1 MSASIPINDIARNK
15 AYDVFLSHS
24 SFDNDFTDKLHSL
37 LVQAGLKVWYDEKK
51 MMSNSH
57 IMSDLP
63 KYIGGSEAFIV
74 ILSKNSCGS
83 SWVQDEYGYARGLY
97 DKKELKAII
106 PVVIDD
112 CDLPGFYNNY
122 KWIDCKEG
130 VTPEA
135 FFNILA
141 ALYGTSEN
149 MPEEKDVYVSYSW
162 REEEQTLVN
171 AVLRQL
177 KRRQYRLIGDA
188 TNNSAYDE
196 DDRIGRI
203 MNTCGAYVG
212 ILPYRGE
219 SNTSRYILDEI
230 RKAQECKLP
239 GVLFADARVE
249 NLEDFT
255 YPLLKIE
262 NLDIIDDTRLL
273 NHIDTL
279 TVKRPRTPH
288 VFFATNLDV
297 ERQSFNELIRNLAGV
312 VTATRCILGE
322 DINKGSLQQ
331 QIIDRIRRA
340 YVMIADITGDG
351 QCVNCE
357 AEGKVSKDK
366 IFRFNT
372 CIEAGIARGANTD
385 LFIIAKEPRQAPPF
399 MFRDIEV
406 RHYADDCSLLAIVH
420 KILRGY
426 RRSVL

>member
-1 MSASIPINDIARNK
+1 MARNK
-15 AYDVFLSHS
+15 TYDIFLSHS
-24 SFDNDFTDKLHSL
+24 SLDNDFTDKLHSL
-37 LVQAGLKVWYDEKK
+37 LERAGFNVWYDEKK
-51 MMSNSH
+51 MTSNSH
-57 IMSDLP
+57 ILSDLP
-63 KYIGGSEAFIV
+63 KHIGDSEAFIV

-97 DKKELKAII
+97 DKKELEVII
-106 PVVIDD
+106 PVVIDG
-112 CDLPGFYNNY
+112 CEIPGFYNNY

-130 VTPEA
+130 LTPVA
-135 FFNILA
+135 FFGILA
-141 ALYGTSEN
+141 ALYGSSEN
-149 MPEEKDVYVSYSW
+149 MREEKDVYVSYSW
-162 REEEQTLVN
+162 RKEEQALVSS
-171 AVLRQL
+171 VFRQL
-177 KRRQYRLIGDA
+177 RRKQYRIIGDA
-188 TNNSAYDE
+188 SNNSVYDE
-196 DDRIGRI
+196 DDRIRGI

-230 RKAQECKLP
+230 RKAQECELP

-262 NLDIIDDTRLL
+262 NLDGIDDALLL
-273 NHIDTL
+273 NHINKL

-288 VFFATNLDV
+288 VFFATNLDM
-297 ERQSFNELIRNLAGV
+297 ERQFINELIRNLAGV

-331 QIIDRIRRA
+331 QIIDRIRSA
-340 YVMIADITGDG
+340 YVMIADITGDE

-357 AEGKVSKDK
+357 ADGTVSKDK

-385 LFIIAKEPRQAPPF
+385 LFIIAKEPRQTPPF

>member
-1 MSASIPINDIARNK
+1 MARNK
-15 AYDVFLSHS
+15 TYDIFLSHS
-24 SFDNDFTDKLHSL
+24 SLDNDFTDKLHSL
-37 LVQAGLKVWYDEKK
+37 LEQAGFNVWYDEKK
-51 MMSNSH
+51 MISNSH
-57 IMSDLP
+57 ILSDLP
-63 KYIGGSEAFIV
+63 KYIGDSEAFIV
-74 ILSKNSCGS
+74 ILSRNSCSS

-112 CDLPGFYNNY
+112 CDIPGFYNNY
-122 KWIDCKEG
+122 KWIDCKEDL
-130 VTPEA
+130 TPVA
-135 FFNILA
+135 FFGILA
-141 ALYGTSEN
+141 ALYGSSEN
-149 MPEEKDVYVSYSW
+149 MREEKDVYVSYSW
-162 REEEQTLVN
+162 RKEERTMVD
-171 AVLRQL
+171 AVFRQL
-177 KRRQYRLIGDA
+177 RRKQYRIIGDA
-188 TNNSAYDE
+188 SNNSVYDE
-196 DDRIGRI
+196 DDRIRRI

-230 RKAQECKLP
+230 RKAQECELT

-249 NLEDFT
+249 NLDDFS

-262 NLDIIDDTRLL
+262 DLDSIDETLLL
-273 NHIDTL
+273 NHINKL
-279 TVKRPRTPH
+279 SVKKPKTPH
-288 VFFATNLDV
+288 VFFATNLDRR
-297 ERQSFNELIRNLAGV
+297 RQSINELIRNLSGV

-331 QIIDRIRRA
+331 QIIDRIRSA
-340 YVMIADITGDG
+340 YVMIADITGDE

-372 CIEAGIARGANTD
+372 CIEVGIARGADTD

>member
-1 MSASIPINDIARNK
+1 MARNK
-15 AYDVFLSHS
+15 TYDIFLSHS
-24 SFDNDFTDKLHSL
+24 SLNNDFTDKLHSL
-37 LVQAGLKVWYDEKK
+37 LELAGFNVWYDEKK

-57 IMSDLP
+57 ILSDLP
-63 KYIGGSEAFIV
+63 KYIGDSEAFIV
-74 ILSKNSCGS
+74 ILSKNSCS
-83 SWVQDEYGYARGLY
+83 SLWVQDEYGYARGLY

-106 PVVIDD
+106 PVIVDD
-112 CDLPGFYNNY
+112 CEIPGFYNNY

-130 VTPEA
+130 LTPVA
-135 FFNILA
+135 FFGILA
-141 ALYGTSEN
+141 SLYGSSEN

-162 REEEQTLVN
+162 RKEEQALVD
-171 AVLRQL
+171 AVFRQL
-177 KRRQYRLIGDA
+177 RRKQYRIIGDA
-188 TNNSAYDE
+188 TNNSVYDE
-196 DDRIGRI
+196 DDRIRRI

-212 ILPYRGE
+212 VLPYRGE

-230 RKAQECKLP
+230 RKAHECGLP

-249 NLEDFT
+249 NLEVFT

-262 NLDIIDDTRLL
+262 NLESMDETLLL
-273 NHIDTL
+273 NHINKL
-279 TVKRPRTPH
+279 TVKRPNTPH
-288 VFFATNLDV
+288 VFFATNL
-297 ERQSFNELIRNLAGV
+297 ERRRQAINELIRNLAGV

-331 QIIDRIRRA
+331 QIVDRIRSA
-340 YVMIADITGDG
+340 YVMIADITGDE

-372 CIEAGIARGANTD
+372 CIEAGIARGADTD

>member
-1 MSASIPINDIARNK
+1 MARKKTYDI
-15 AYDVFLSHS
+15 FLSHS
-24 SFDNDFTDKLHSL
+24 SLDNDSTDKLHSL
-37 LVQAGLKVWYDEKK
+37 LEQAGLDVWYDEKK
-51 MMSNSH
+51 MISNSH
-57 IMSDLP
+57 ILTDLP
-63 KYIGGSEAFIV
+63 KYIGDSEAFIV
-74 ILSKNSCGS
+74 ILSKNSCSS

-112 CDLPGFYNNY
+112 CDIPGFYNNY
-122 KWIDCKEG
+122 KWIDCREG
-130 VTPEA
+130 LTPVA
-135 FFNILA
+135 FFGILA
-141 ALYGTSEN
+141 ALYGSSEN
-149 MPEEKDVYVSYSW
+149 VREEKDVYVSYSW
-162 REEEQTLVN
+162 RKEEQTLANSVF
-171 AVLRQL
+171 RQL
-177 KRRQYRLIGDA
+177 KRKQYRLIGDA
-188 TNNSAYDE
+188 GNQTIYDE
-196 DDRIGRI
+196 DDRIRRI

-230 RKAQECKLP
+230 RKAQECGLP
-239 GVLFADARVE
+239 GVLFADSRVE
-249 NLEDFT
+249 NLEDFN
-255 YPLLKIE
+255 YPLMKIGNCE
-262 NLDIIDDTRLL
+262 NIDDTLLL
-273 NHIDTL
+273 NHINKL
-279 TVKRPRTPH
+279 TVKRPKTPH
-288 VFFATNLDV
+288 VFFATNLD
-297 ERQSFNELIRNLAGV
+297 RRRLSINELIRNLAGV

-331 QIIDRIRRA
+331 QIIDRIKSA
-340 YVMIADITGDG
+340 YVMIADITGDE
-351 QCVNCE
+351 QCIKCE

-366 IFRFNT
+366 TYRFNT

>member
-1 MSASIPINDIARNK
+1 MARNK
-15 AYDVFLSHS
+15 TYDIFLSHS
-24 SFDNDFTDKLHSL
+24 SLDNDFTDKLHSL
-37 LVQAGLKVWYDEKK
+37 LEQAGFNVWYDEKK
-51 MMSNSH
+51 MISNSH
-57 IMSDLP
+57 ILTDLP
-63 KYIGGSEAFIV
+63 KYMGDSEAFIV
-74 ILSKNSCGS
+74 ILSRNSCSS

-112 CDLPGFYNNY
+112 CDIPGFYNNY
-122 KWIDCKEG
+122 KWIDCKEDL
-130 VTPEA
+130 TPVA
-135 FFNILA
+135 FFGILA
-141 ALYGTSEN
+141 ALYGSSEN
-149 MPEEKDVYVSYSW
+149 MREEKDVYVSYSW
-162 REEEQTLVN
+162 RKDEQALVN
-171 AVLRQL
+171 AVFRQL
-177 KRRQYRLIGDA
+177 KRKQYRIIGDA
-188 TNNSAYDE
+188 TNNSVYDE
-196 DDRIGRI
+196 DDRIRRI

-212 ILPYRGE
+212 VLPYRGE

-230 RKAQECKLP
+230 RKAQECELP

-249 NLEDFT
+249 NLEDFK

-262 NLDIIDDTRLL
+262 NLEGIDDNLLL
-273 NHIDTL
+273 NHINTL
-279 TVKRPRTPH
+279 TVKRPKTPH
-288 VFFATNLDV
+288 VFFATNLDRR
-297 ERQSFNELIRNLAGV
+297 RQSINDLIRNLAGV

-331 QIIDRIRRA
+331 QIIDRIRCA
-340 YVMIADITGDG
+340 YVMIADITGDE

-357 AEGKVSKDK
+357 ADGKVSKDK

-372 CIEAGIARGANTD
+372 CIEAGIARGADTD

>member
-1 MSASIPINDIARNK
+1 MARDKTYDI
-15 AYDVFLSHS
+15 FLSHS
-24 SFDNDFTDKLHSL
+24 SLDNDFTDKLHGL
-37 LVQAGLKVWYDEKK
+37 LEQAGFNVWYDEKK
-51 MMSNSH
+51 MTSNSH
-57 IMSDLP
+57 ILSDLP
-63 KYIGGSEAFIV
+63 KYIGDSEAFIV

-112 CDLPGFYNNY
+112 CDIPGFYNSY
-122 KWIDCKEG
+122 KWIDCREG
-130 VTPEA
+130 LTPVA
-135 FFNILA
+135 FFGILA
-141 ALYGTSEN
+141 AIYGSTEN
-149 MPEEKDVYVSYSW
+149 IREEKDVYVSYSW
-162 REEEQTLVN
+162 RKDEQVLVN
-171 AVLRQL
+171 AVFRQL
-177 KRRQYRLIGDA
+177 RRKQYRIIGDA
-188 TNNSAYDE
+188 SNNSVYDE
-196 DDRIGRI
+196 DDRIRRI

-212 ILPYRGE
+212 VLPYRGE

-230 RKAQECKLP
+230 RKAQECDLP
-239 GVLFADARVE
+239 DVLLADSRVE
-249 NLEDFT
+249 NLEDFN

-262 NLDIIDDTRLL
+262 DIESIDDNLLL
-273 NHIDTL
+273 NHINKL
-279 TVKRPRTPH
+279 TVKRPKTPH
-288 VFFATNLDV
+288 VFFATNLDRR
-297 ERQSFNELIRNLAGV
+297 RQSINELIRNLAGV

-331 QIIDRIRRA
+331 QIIDRIRSA
-340 YVMIADITGDG
+340 YVMIADITGDE